1 MSLHPSL
8 SSLALAL
15 AARPVRAALT
25 FGLAAL
31 AALVLAA
38 SPAAAQTGAG
48 STTGT
53 AAVPPGAA
61 TLTNEERDIVLDL
74 AHAHLAE
81 IESARLALE
90 KSKNESVRKFAQ
102 RLIDEHQAAQTHLQ
116 QLAQAKSIK
125 LPQEA
130 NLVHKTLTTAM
141 RLLSGETFDH
151 QYITRMG
158 INDNQRTV
166 ELLQRAQVEAK
177 DADIRAHAARM
188 LPVIQ
193 EHLVMARELNGQ
205 KLG

>member
-1 MSLHPSL
+1 MSLHPSTPR
-8 SSLALAL
+8 LAPVP
-15 AARPVRAALT
+15 AARSARTGLT
-25 FGLAAL
+25 FWLAAL
-31 AALVLAA
+31 AAFVTLVLAA
-38 SPAAAQTGAG
+38 SPVAAQN
-48 STTGT
+48 GT
-53 AAVPPGAA
+53 VTVTPGAA
-61 TLTNEERDIVLDL
+61 TLTNEDRDIVLDL

-81 IESARLALE
+81 IESAQLALE
-90 KSKNESVRKFAQ
+90 KSKNDSVRKFAQ
-102 RLIDEHQAAQTHLQ
+102 RLIDEHQAAQTELQ

-130 NLVHKTLTTAM
+130 NLVHKTLSTAM

-151 QYITRMG
+151 QYVTRMG

-166 ELLQRAQVEAK
+166 ELLQKAQAGAK

-193 EHLVMARELNGQ
+193 EHLGAARQLNGQ